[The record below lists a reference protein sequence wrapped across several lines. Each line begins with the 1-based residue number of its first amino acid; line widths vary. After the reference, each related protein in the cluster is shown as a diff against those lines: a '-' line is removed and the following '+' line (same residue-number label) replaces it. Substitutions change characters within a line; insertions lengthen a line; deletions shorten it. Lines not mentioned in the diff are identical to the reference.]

1 MAIGIVYVM
10 ARTTDARIKAITT
23 AEKLFRKQGYA
34 ATGLTQIIEESG
46 APKGSFYFHFPN
58 GKHQLAME
66 VIASFHK
73 RSVAQFGALAKAY
86 QDNGEKFITVLVNTL
101 AEDMSKSDWC
111 LGCAAQVLAQE
122 LAPTDKE
129 ASDALEALFNEWISI
144 VAKVLGGPK
153 AHEKALALI
162 AALEGAR
169 TLARVT
175 RSDAPF
181 KAVIRQFQE
190 KKT

>member
-1 MAIGIVYVM
+1 MT
-10 ARTTDARIKAITT
+10 RTTDARIKAIET
-23 AEKLFRKQGYA
+23 AERLFRTQGYA
-34 ATGLTQIIEESG
+34 ATGLAQIIEESG
-46 APKGSFYFHFPN
+46 APKGSFYFHFPD

-73 RSVAQFGALAKAY
+73 RSITQFGALAEVC
-86 QDNGEKFITVLVNTL
+86 QDNPEKFISVLANNLST
-101 AEDMSKSDWC
+101 EMSKSDWC

-122 LAPTDKE
+122 LAPTNKE
-129 ASDALEALFNEWISI
+129 ASDALEALFTAWVNIS
-144 VAKVLGGPK
+144 AKVLRPPRAK
-153 AHEKALALI
+153 EKALALI

-181 KAVIRQFQE
+181 KAVVRQFKEQ
-190 KKT
+190 KQ

>member
-1 MAIGIVYVM
+1 MT
-10 ARTTDARIKAITT
+10 RTTEARSKAIET
-23 AEKLFRKQGYA
+23 AERLFRTQGYA
-34 ATGLTQIIEESG
+34 ATGLAQIIKESG
-46 APKGSFYFHFPN
+46 IPKGSFYLYFPD

-73 RSVAQFGALAKAY
+73 RSVAQFVALAQAY
-86 QDNGEKFITVLVNTL
+86 KDDGQKFITVLANHL
-101 AEDMSKSDWC
+101 ATEMSKSNWC

-122 LAPTDKE
+122 LAPINEE
-129 ASDALEALFNEWISI
+129 ASDALESLFNEWASI
-144 VAKVLGGPK
+144 CAKVLGGPK
-153 AHEKALALI
+153 AREKALALI

-175 RSDAPF
+175 RSNAPF

-190 KKT
+190 RKA